1 MKGRVIM
8 RPIEKKLRRIIREEL
23 RKALITER
31 FGSKILT
38 KLHTAT
44 TKSPKGMFLH
54 NKHNNKAAFQML
66 SKAYDIKWDKI
77 TDKDI
82 KKSNRLSKKGLEIIV
97 AQAEGSVSPT
107 SGWRSTGHFQKGQ
120 ILGISMNGKRVWV
133 GGGWRNKKAMTGQ
146 GSREG
151 NLGLDVRGFNKL
163 DQLMKLGEI
172 KPIVL
177 QIDHQAGGDASEL
190 RASREEARKGA
201 LALKKARE
209 ISDANRTRYADL
221 IRKAKGAQGIE
232 PLKKMFDEVTA
243 EYTTAITEATDKL
256 KDGFVS
262 VAYSSAVSIAG
273 QHYDRMTR
281 ILQNFIEYDLD
292 VQKRGTD
299 SWNKDSRDSAAKE
312 MHGEYKSFKKQMKE
326 LKALTKA
333 KGEWKKIESRY

>member
-1 MKGRVIM
+1 MK
-8 RPIEKKLRRIIREEL
+8 PIERKLRRLIREEL
-23 RKALITER
+23 VRTLLVER

-44 TKSPKGMFLH
+44 TKSAGNRFLH

-66 SKAYDIKWDKI
+66 SKTYNIQWDKI

-97 AQAEGSVSPT
+97 AQADGEVRPT
-107 SGWRSTGHFQKGQ
+107 SGWGSTGYFQKGQ

-133 GGGWRNKKAMTGQ
+133 GGGWHNKKAATGQ

-163 DQLMKLGEI
+163 DQLLKLGEI

-177 QIDHQAGGDASEL
+177 HIDHKAGGDASEV

-201 LALKKARE
+201 LALKKAKE
-209 ISDANRTRYADL
+209 ISNSNKARYAS
-221 IRKAKGAQGIE
+221 IITKAKGAQGIE
-232 PLKKMFDEVTA
+232 PLKKMFDEVA
-243 EYTTAITEATDKL
+243 KAFQVALKESTDKI
-256 KDGFVS
+256 KDGFISVS
-262 VAYSSAVSIAG
+262 YSSALDIAG
-273 QHYDRMTR
+273 RHYDRMTR

-292 VQKRGTD
+292 TQKAGED
-299 SWNKDSRDSAAKE
+299 SWTKDSRDSSAKD
-312 MHGEYKSFKKQMKE
+312 MHSEYKSFKKQMKE
-326 LKALTKA
+326 LKTLIKA
-333 KGEWKKIESRY
+333 KGAWKKIESRY

>member
-1 MKGRVIM
+1 MK
-8 RPIEKKLRRIIREEL
+8 PIERKLRRLIREEL
-23 RKALITER
+23 IRALITER

-44 TKSPKGMFLH
+44 TKPAGKNMYLH
-54 NKHNNKAAFQML
+54 NNHNNKAAFQML
-66 SKAYDIKWDKI
+66 SKSYNIQWDKI

-82 KKSNRLSKKGLEIIV
+82 KKSNRLSKNGLEIIV

-107 SGWRSTGHFQKGQ
+107 SGWRSSGYFQKGQ

-133 GGGWRNKKAMTGQ
+133 GGGYYDKRAATGQ

-177 QIDHQAGGDASEL
+177 QIDHKAGGDASEV

-201 LALKKARE
+201 LALKKAKE
-209 ISDANRTRYADL
+209 VSKENNNRYADL

-232 PLKKMFDEVTA
+232 PLKKMFDEVAA
-243 EYTTAITEATDKL
+243 ELTTAVTEATDKI
-256 KDGFVS
+256 KDGFIS
-262 VAYSSAVSIAG
+262 TAYSGALEIASNY
-273 QHYDRMTR
+273 HSRMMR
-281 ILQNFIEYDLD
+281 ILTNFIEYDLD
-292 VQKRGTD
+292 VQKQGDD
-299 SWNKDSRDSAAKE
+299 SWNKNSRDSAAKE
-312 MHGEYKSFKKQMKE
+312 MHNEYKSFKKQMKE
-326 LKALTKA
+326 LNVLIKA
-333 KGEWKKIESRY
+333 KGAWKKIESRY